1 MNHSIEKENVIC
13 ELEDDYKCNFKEYF
27 GLIDLVHPIGMD
39 VTNIEKY
46 YNNPNIYV
54 LIIRP
59 MSLGIVMNKHVALQF
74 KYIEGLIILKSYS
87 VIYDDGMKII
97 KLDDTWDTSKWYY
110 TKLSII
116 LSHTYI
122 Y

>member
-1 MNHSIEKENVIC
+1 
-13 ELEDDYKCNFKEYF
+13 
-27 GLIDLVHPIGMD
+27 
-39 VTNIEKY
+39 
-46 YNNPNIYV
+46 
-54 LIIRP
+54 

-110 TKLSII
+110 TKQNHFIAHLHLLKIVV
-116 LSHTYI
+116 
-122 Y
+122 